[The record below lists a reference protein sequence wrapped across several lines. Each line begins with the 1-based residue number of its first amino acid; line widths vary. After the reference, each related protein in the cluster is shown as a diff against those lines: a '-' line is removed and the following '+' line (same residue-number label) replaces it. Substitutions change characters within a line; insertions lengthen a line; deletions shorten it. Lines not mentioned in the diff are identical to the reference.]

1 MSLEINYKKKKT
13 AKNPQT
19 LEVKQYATKQCII
32 EEIKEDIK
40 RYTETNDNENT
51 TIQNLWDTAK
61 AALRGRFIA
70 TQSYPRKEEK
80 TQIT

>member
-1 MSLEINYKKKKT
+1 MSRYHKKFYN
-13 AKNPQT
+13 AIERALDNADIDYDDV
-19 LEVKQYATKQCII
+19 L